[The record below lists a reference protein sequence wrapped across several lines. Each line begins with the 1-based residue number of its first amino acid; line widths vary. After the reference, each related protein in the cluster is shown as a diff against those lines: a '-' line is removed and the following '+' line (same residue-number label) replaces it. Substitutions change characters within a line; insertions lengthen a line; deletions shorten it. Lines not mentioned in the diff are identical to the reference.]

1 MNNGIH
7 IFWEIVSFLG
17 DFVHW
22 RLTVWAIIY
31 KEKKTF
37 NSKVYVKRGKKM
49 TEEDSIFLHTFLA

>member
-22 RLTVWAIIY
+22 RLTFWAIIY
-31 KEKKTF
+31 KGKKTF
-37 NSKVYVKRGKKM
+37 NSKVYVKGARKWQKK
-49 TEEDSIFLHTFLA
+49 TEYFYTHF